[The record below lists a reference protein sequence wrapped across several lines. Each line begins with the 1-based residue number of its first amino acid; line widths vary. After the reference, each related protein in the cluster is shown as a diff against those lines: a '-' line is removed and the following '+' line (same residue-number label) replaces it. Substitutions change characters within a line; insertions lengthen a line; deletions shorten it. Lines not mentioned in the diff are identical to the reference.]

1 MQINEYLD
9 VACVCTGGP
18 YFGEGIYTPDFCA
31 LEQESGECMD
41 HVKNAWL
48 SFEDEGSPI
57 LANGEDDWYAMQAGG
72 LSMCTCSKN
81 YIAEAA
87 AAFETSGAFIV
98 DFCVLKQEDTVCQT
112 GVQDSFVNILQT
124 GDTPATPEDAN
135 AIWNYYNTMTVCSC
149 GTKGACK
156 FEDCGGDG
164 DVDVLGWSLAS
175 LCGESAQ
182 CQDDVGVAY
191 VGVSS
196 GVLTME
202 MWNSQFADMCS

>member
-1 MQINEYLD
+1 
-9 VACVCTGGP
+9 
-18 YFGEGIYTPDFCA
+18 
-31 LEQESGECMD
+31 MD